1 MLKLPQINSDF
12 TTTSYFVYGYETL
25 CISEF
30 CPFNGK
36 MAFQFNF
43 TIDSHLDNELPAFGD
58 EALGLESSGKTSVL
72 ESQKGKQKDGKW
84 SSKECDL
91 SEEPLWRCKLSA
103 EVKAS
108 QVYDNSLVKSD
119 EVIRDPKEK
128 QPGLKVAKEHDV
140 PKDLKKVVENKVVEV
155 LPDLHHVNLSVV
167 KMAFLKDSS
176 CGEDIVSQSLS
187 SHSDLI
193 TGVYEGGLK
202 IWECTFDLLA
212 YLADEAAQFAGKRVL
227 DLGCGAGLL
236 GIVALKGKAKEIH
249 FQDYNGTVIDEIT
262 IPNVIVNSTFEC
274 KDDEVSEPDLKRR
287 RNSNPAQELLSRC
300 RFFSGEWYEFSKL
313 VLSSKKAFAKYDIIL
328 TSETIYNPS
337 YYSAFHQTLA
347 NLLDENG
354 QVFLAS
360 KAHYFGVGGGV
371 HLFQKF
377 IEERNVFE
385 TRTLKIIDEGLN
397 RILIKIIFKHAH

>member
-1 MLKLPQINSDF
+1 MSSEISSNSDF
-12 TTTSYFVYGYETL
+12 SPLLHILLMVTKHFAL
-25 CISEF
+25 PEF
-30 CPFNGK
+30 CPVNEK

-43 TIDSHLDNELPAFGD
+43 TIDSHLENELPILGD
-58 EALGLESSGKTSVL
+58 EALGLDTSGRASVV
-72 ESQKGKQKDGKW
+72 ESQKGKLKDGKW
-84 SSKECDL
+84 SSKECDK
-91 SEEPLWRCKLSA
+91 SSA
-103 EVKAS
+103 EVK
-108 QVYDNSLVKSD
+108 VVCDDSLGKSD
-119 EVIRDPKEK
+119 EITRDRKEN
-128 QPGLKVAKEHDV
+128 QPCLKVAKEHDV
-140 PKDLKKVVENKVVEV
+140 PNDLKKVVENKVVEV
-155 LPDLHHVNLSVV
+155 IPDLQHVNLSVV
-167 KMAFLKDSS
+167 KMAFLKDNS
-176 CGEDIVSQSLS
+176 CGENIVSKSLS

-193 TGVYEGGLK
+193 TGIYEGGLK

-212 YLADEAAQFAGKRVL
+212 YLADEEVQFAGKRVL

-236 GIVALKGKAKEIH
+236 GIIALKGQAKEIH
-249 FQDYNGTVIDEIT
+249 FQDYNSTVIDEVT

-274 KDDEVSEPDLKRR
+274 EDDEVCEPDLKRR
-287 RNSNPAQELLSRC
+287 RNSNPTQELLSKC

-397 RILIKIIFKHAH
+397 RILIKITFKHAH

>member
-1 MLKLPQINSDF
+1 
-12 TTTSYFVYGYETL
+12 
-25 CISEF
+25 
-30 CPFNGK
+30 

-43 TIDSHLDNELPAFGD
+43 TIDSHLEDESPALGD
-58 EALGLESSGKTSVL
+58 EALGLECSGKTSVL
-72 ESQKGKQKDGKW
+72 ESQKGKLKDGKRP
-84 SSKECDL
+84 SKECDL
-91 SEEPLWRCKLSA
+91 SREPLWGCKSSP
-103 EVKAS
+103 EVKAF
-108 QVYDNSLVKSD
+108 QVCDNSLVKSD
-119 EVIRDPKEK
+119 EYLGPKEK
-128 QPGLKVAKEHDV
+128 QPCLKVAREHDI
-140 PKDLKKVVENKVVEV
+140 PKDLKKAVENKVVE
-155 LPDLHHVNLSVV
+155 LIPGLQHGHVSVV
-167 KMAFLKDSS
+167 KMAFLKDNS
-176 CGEDIVSQSLS
+176 CGEDIVSKSLS

-193 TGVYEGGLK
+193 TGIYEGGLK

-212 YLADEAAQFAGKRVL
+212 YLADEEVHFAGKRVL

-236 GIVALKGKAKEIH
+236 GIIAFKGKAKEIH
-249 FQDYNGTVIDEIT
+249 FQDYNSTVIDEVT
-262 IPNVIVNSTFEC
+262 IPNVIVNSTFEYE
-274 KDDEVSEPDLKRR
+274 DNEVSEPDLKRR
-287 RNSNPAQELLSRC
+287 RNSNPTQELLSKC
-300 RFFSGEWYEFSKL
+300 RFFSGEWLEFSKL

-385 TRTLKIIDEGLN
+385 TRTLKIIDEGLK
-397 RILIKIIFKHAH
+397 RILIKMSFKHTH

>member
-1 MLKLPQINSDF
+1 MP
-12 TTTSYFVYGYETL
+12 
-25 CISEF
+25 EF
-30 CPFNGK
+30 CPFNEK

-43 TIDSHLDNELPAFGD
+43 TIDSHLENELPALGD
-58 EALGLESSGKTSVL
+58 EVSGLESSGKTSVL
-72 ESQKGKQKDGKW
+72 QNQKGKLEDGKR

-91 SEEPLWRCKLSA
+91 SEEPLWRCKSSA

-108 QVYDNSLVKSD
+108 QVCNNSLVKSD
-119 EVIRDPKEK
+119 EIKRDPKEK
-128 QPGLKVAKEHDV
+128 QPYLKVAKEHDI
-140 PKDLKKVVENKVVEV
+140 PKDLKKVVENKVMEV
-155 LPDLHHVNLSVV
+155 IPHLQHVNLSVV
-167 KMAFLKDSS
+167 KMAFLKDNS
-176 CGEDIVSQSLS
+176 CGEDIVSKSLS

-193 TGVYEGGLK
+193 TGIYEGGLK

-212 YLADEAAQFAGKRVL
+212 YLADEEVQFSGKRVL

-236 GIVALKGKAKEIH
+236 GIIALKGKAEEIH
-249 FQDYNGTVIDEIT
+249 FQDYNSTVIDEVT

-274 KDDEVSEPDLKRR
+274 EDDEVCEPDLKRR
-287 RNSNPAQELLSRC
+287 RNSNPSQELLSKC
-300 RFFSGEWYEFSKL
+300 RFFSGEWCEFSKL
-313 VLSSKKAFAKYDIIL
+313 VLSNKKAFTKYDVIL

-354 QVFLAS
+354 QVLLAS

-397 RILIKIIFKHAH
+397 RILIKITFKHAH